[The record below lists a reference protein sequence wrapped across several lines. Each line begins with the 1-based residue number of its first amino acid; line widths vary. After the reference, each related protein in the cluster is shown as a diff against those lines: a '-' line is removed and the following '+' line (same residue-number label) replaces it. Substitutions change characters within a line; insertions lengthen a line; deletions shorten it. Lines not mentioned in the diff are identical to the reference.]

1 MSRPVTVAG
10 RVLLVLLDLNLAGM
24 TGIDVLRQIKQN
36 KYLTSTPV
44 LAPTT
49 TDDSRA
55 IKCCH
60 ELGCNVYITKL
71 IHYDTFANAIRRLAL
86 FFSVIQIPAAAT

>member
-36 KYLTSTPV
+36 KYLKSTPV
-44 LAPTT
+44 VVVTT
-49 TDDSRA
+49 TDDSGA

-60 ELGCNVYITKL
+60 ELGCDVYITKP
-71 IHYDTFANAIRRLAL
+71 IHCDTFANATRRLAL
-86 FFSVIQIPAAAT
+86 FFSVIQIPAATT